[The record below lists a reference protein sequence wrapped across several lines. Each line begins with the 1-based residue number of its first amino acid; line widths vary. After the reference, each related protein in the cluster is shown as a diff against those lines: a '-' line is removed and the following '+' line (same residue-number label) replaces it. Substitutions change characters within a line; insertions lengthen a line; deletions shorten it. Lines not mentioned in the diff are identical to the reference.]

1 MADGHSWSRI
11 QTMLYTSPRT
21 ISRWKKR
28 FEQDGVELV
37 QGADRG
43 RPAVLV
49 TWWVTVVIQWVL
61 QKTPRDFG
69 LFRSRWSCAALVLVL
84 SEQHDVKVSAETMR
98 RHLRRENLVWRR
110 PRPVLGPKDPQYTQK
125 LRRIR
130 RLLTCLSEDET
141 VVFQDE
147 VDINTNPKIGSMW
160 MRCGEQA
167 EVETPGTNTKRYLA
181 GSLHWRTGKLLVSE
195 PATQRNAVLFVRHLH
210 DLRRR
215 LRHIGTFR
223 WSATTLA
230 FTTAMPSAS
239 FSPGGATELRSISFP
254 STPRR
259 PTRSN
264 VSGGIFTKRLLAIIA
279 VNRSTSSSTWSSIGS
294 NTKSISPSKRPF
306 IPRRLPPELLS
317 LFCGPI

>member
-215 LRHIGTFR
+215 LRQYRHIHVVCDNARFHDCHAVSEFLAR
-223 WSATTLA
+223 WGHRITIHFLPKYAPETNPIERVWWHLHET
-230 FTTAMPSAS
+230 
-239 FSPGGATELRSISFP
+239 I
-254 STPRR
+254 
-259 PTRSN
+259 TRN
-264 VSGGIFTKRLLAIIA
+264 HRC
-279 VNRSTSSSTWSSIGS
+279 
-294 NTKSISPSKRPF
+294 KSID
-306 IPRRLPPELLS
+306 ELVDLVFDWFKYKEHFAIEAS
-317 LFCGPI
+317 IYPQALAA